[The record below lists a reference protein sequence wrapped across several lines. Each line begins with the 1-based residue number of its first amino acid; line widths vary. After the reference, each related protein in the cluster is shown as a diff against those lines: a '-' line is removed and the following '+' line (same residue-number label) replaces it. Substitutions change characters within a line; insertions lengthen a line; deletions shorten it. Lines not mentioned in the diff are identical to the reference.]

1 MNYGK
6 KGTSKKQ
13 RSMNSK
19 TVKVRKKASV
29 VFIKAFLVCL
39 LAAGVIGLCAGVGM
53 VKGIIDSAPDI
64 DNTSVIPR
72 GFKSVMLDAK
82 GNKMADLITEGS
94 NRIWVDIERIPEHV
108 QQAFVAIED
117 ERFYEHNGIDI
128 KGILRAGVKGIAS
141 GFQRTE
147 GASTITQQL
156 LKNSVFDFMSES
168 TMMEKIERKLQEQ
181 YLAVK
186 LEKTMTKDEILE
198 AYLNTINLGQNT
210 LGIQAASQRYFNK
223 DVRDLNISE
232 AAVIAGIT
240 KSPSA
245 YNPVSNPEDNAK
257 RRETVLRY
265 MLEQEYITQGEYDDA
280 LTDDVYARIQTT
292 NETKRTSTVYSYYT
306 DATIDAVI
314 HDLQEVKG
322 YTSQQA
328 YNLVYNGG
336 LTIETAMAPA
346 IQAIMDEELA
356 NEENYPANVKI
367 GLDYALTV
375 VKPDGEQTNY
385 SKEMMEK
392 YFKENESSG
401 FELLFDTK
409 EDAQAHIDAY
419 KAVLVEEGDTVYER
433 VEMTVQPQ
441 VSMVVMDQAT
451 GYVKGMVG
459 GRGEKTA
466 SLSLNRA
473 TDTVRQPGSTFKP
486 VAVYAPALDSAG
498 LTLATTQFDAPFN
511 YTDSGRP
518 VRNWSGEAYQGWS
531 TVRKG
536 IEQSMNIVAVK
547 TLTEITPQLGITYL
561 ENLGITS
568 LQKETDANGNNDY
581 TQAMALGGI
590 TRGVSNLEL
599 TTAYAAIANSG
610 VYTKPVLYTRILD
623 HDGNVLIDNT
633 LSYTKTVLKDSTAW
647 LLTSA
652 MQDVVNQGTGT
663 ATRFGGMTIAGKTG
677 TTSQNNDVWFVG
689 YTPYYTAGI
698 WGGYDNNHKL
708 AKGETSYHKVIWK
721 KVMSRIHEELANK
734 DFEKPDSITSATVC
748 AGSGKLPIPGLCD
761 GMMATEY
768 FAQGTE
774 PTEYC
779 NIHVAGEA
787 CVESGM
793 LATDMCNAHEY
804 RVITL
809 QPEDNSV
816 IGSPLVAPPCVLHP
830 GNVIGGIVQPTED
843 SVTGEVSSNIDT
855 EINTEIDINGDVGI
869 DVGGDPDTEIGED
882 ANIDTDTD
890 ASIDLEDG
898 IEAHIGIE

>member
-13 RSMNSK
+13 KSMNSK
-19 TVKVRKKASV
+19 ATQVGKKASV
-29 VFIKAFLVCL
+29 VFIKAFLICL
-39 LAAGVIGLCAGVGM
+39 LAAGVVGLCAGIGV
-53 VKGIIDSAPDI
+53 VKGVIDNAPDI

-72 GFKSVMLDAK
+72 GFKSVMLDSE
-82 GNKMADLITEGS
+82 GNKMADLITAGS
-94 NRIWVDIERIPEHV
+94 NRIWVDIENVPEHV
-108 QQAFVAIED
+108 QHAFVAIED

-128 KGILRAGVKGIAS
+128 KGIIRAGVKGITS
-141 GFQRTE
+141 GFKKTE

-168 TMMEKIERKLQEQ
+168 TMAEKVERKLQEQ
-181 YLAVK
+181 YLAIK

-210 LGIQAASQRYFNK
+210 LGIQAAANRYFNK
-223 DVRDLNISE
+223 DVSELTVSE

-240 KSPSA
+240 KSPNA
-245 YNPVSNPEDNAK
+245 YNPISNPEKNK
-257 RRETVLRY
+257 ERRDLVLLY
-265 MLEQEYITQGEYDDA
+265 MLEQGYLSQEEYEEA
-280 LTDDVYARIQTT
+280 MEDDVYARIQTT
-292 NETKRTSTVYSYYT
+292 NEIKSTATVYSYYV
-306 DATIDAVI
+306 DAAIENVI
-314 HDLQEVKG
+314 NDLQEVKG

-336 LTIETAMAPA
+336 LTIETAMDPE
-346 IQAIMDEELA
+346 IQAIMDEEMA

-367 GLDYALTV
+367 GLDYALTI
-375 VKPDGEQTNY
+375 VKPDGTQNNY

-392 YFKENESSG
+392 YFKENEYSK
-401 FELLFDTK
+401 FELLFDSE

-419 KAVLVEEGDTVYER
+419 KEALVEEGDTVYER

-441 VSMVVMDQAT
+441 ISMVIMDQST

-511 YTDSGRP
+511 YSDDEKKP
-518 VRNWSGEAYQGWS
+518 VRNWNGEAYQGWS
-531 TVRKG
+531 SIRKG

-547 TLTEITPQLGITYL
+547 TLTQITPSLGLTYL
-561 ENLGITS
+561 ENMGITTLITGTNAQGLSDNTQS
-568 LQKETDANGNNDY
+568 L
-581 TQAMALGGI
+581 ALGGI
-590 TRGVSNLEL
+590 TNGVTNLEL
-599 TTAYAAIANSG
+599 TAAYATIANGG

-633 LSYTKTVLKDSTAW
+633 QSYTRTVLKDSTAW

-652 MQDVVNQGTGT
+652 MKDVVNQGTGG
-663 ATRFGGMTIAGKTG
+663 AVKFSGMTIAGKTG
-677 TTSQNNDVWFVG
+677 TTSKNNDVWFVG

-721 KVMSRIHEELANK
+721 KVMSRIHEDLANK

-761 GMMATEY
+761 GMVKTEY
-768 FAQGTE
+768 FAKGTE

-779 NIHVAGEA
+779 DVHVAGEA

-793 LATDMCNAHEY
+793 LATDACNVHEY

-816 IGSPLVAPPCVLHP
+816 IGSPLIAPPCTLHP
-830 GNVIGGIVQPTED
+830 GNVIGGITQQLEGTIGGGED
-843 SVTGEVSSNIDT
+843 EYTGEIDT
-855 EINTEIDINGDVGI
+855 EE
-869 DVGGDPDTEIGED
+869 
-882 ANIDTDTD
+882 
-890 ASIDLEDG
+890 
-898 IEAHIGIE
+898 

>member
-1 MNYGK
+1 
-6 KGTSKKQ
+6 
-13 RSMNSK
+13 MNSK
-19 TVKVRKKASV
+19 ATQVGKKASV
-29 VFIKAFLVCL
+29 VFIKAFLICL
-39 LAAGVIGLCAGVGM
+39 LAAGVVGLCAGIGV
-53 VKGIIDSAPDI
+53 VKGVIDNAPDI

-72 GFKSVMLDAK
+72 GFKSVMLDSE
-82 GNKMADLITEGS
+82 GNKMADLITAGS
-94 NRIWVDIERIPEHV
+94 NRIWVDIENVPEHV
-108 QQAFVAIED
+108 QHAFVAIED

-128 KGILRAGVKGIAS
+128 KGIIRAGVKGITS
-141 GFQRTE
+141 GFKKTE

-168 TMMEKIERKLQEQ
+168 TMAEKVERKLQEQ
-181 YLAVK
+181 YLAIK

-210 LGIQAASQRYFNK
+210 LGIQAAANRYFNK
-223 DVRDLNISE
+223 DVSELTVSE

-240 KSPSA
+240 KSPNA
-245 YNPVSNPEDNAK
+245 YNPISTPEKNK
-257 RRETVLRY
+257 ERRDLVLLY
-265 MLEQEYITQGEYDDA
+265 MLEQGYLSQEEYEEA
-280 LTDDVYARIQTT
+280 MEDDVYARIQTT
-292 NETKRTSTVYSYYT
+292 NEIKSTATVYSYYV
-306 DATIDAVI
+306 DAAIENVI
-314 HDLQEVKG
+314 NDLQEVKG

-336 LTIETAMAPA
+336 LTIETAMDPE
-346 IQAIMDEELA
+346 IQAIMDEEMA

-367 GLDYALTV
+367 GLDYALTI
-375 VKPDGEQTNY
+375 VKPDGTQNNY

-392 YFKENESSG
+392 YFKENEYSK
-401 FELLFDTK
+401 FELLFDSE

-419 KAVLVEEGDTVYER
+419 KEALVEEGDTVYER

-441 VSMVVMDQAT
+441 ISMVIMDQST

-511 YTDSGRP
+511 YSDDEKKP
-518 VRNWSGEAYQGWS
+518 VRNWNGEAYQGWS
-531 TVRKG
+531 SIRKG

-547 TLTEITPQLGITYL
+547 TLTQITPSLGLTYL
-561 ENLGITS
+561 ENMGITTLITGTNAQGLSDNTQS
-568 LQKETDANGNNDY
+568 L
-581 TQAMALGGI
+581 ALGGI
-590 TRGVSNLEL
+590 TNGVTNLEL
-599 TTAYAAIANSG
+599 TAAYATIANGG

-633 LSYTKTVLKDSTAW
+633 QSYTRTVLKDSTAW

-652 MQDVVNQGTGT
+652 MKDVVNQGTGG
-663 ATRFGGMTIAGKTG
+663 AVKFSGMTIAGKTG
-677 TTSQNNDVWFVG
+677 TTSKNNDVWFVG

-708 AKGETSYHKVIWK
+708 VKGETSYHKVIWK
-721 KVMSRIHEELANK
+721 KVMSRIHEDLANK

-761 GMMATEY
+761 GMVKTEY
-768 FAQGTE
+768 FAKGTE

-779 NIHVAGEA
+779 DVHVAGEA

-793 LATDMCNAHEY
+793 LATDACNVHEY

-816 IGSPLVAPPCVLHP
+816 IGSPLIAPPCTLHP
-830 GNVIGGIVQPTED
+830 GNVIGGITQQMEGTIGGGED
-843 SVTGEVSSNIDT
+843 EYTGEIDT
-855 EINTEIDINGDVGI
+855 EE
-869 DVGGDPDTEIGED
+869 
-882 ANIDTDTD
+882 
-890 ASIDLEDG
+890 
-898 IEAHIGIE
+898 

>member
-13 RSMNSK
+13 KSMNSK
-19 TVKVRKKASV
+19 ATQVGKKASV
-29 VFIKAFLVCL
+29 VFIKAFLICL
-39 LAAGVIGLCAGVGM
+39 LAAGVVGLCAGIGV
-53 VKGIIDSAPDI
+53 VKGVIDNAPDI

-72 GFKSVMLDAK
+72 GFKSVMLDSE
-82 GNKMADLITEGS
+82 GNKMADLITAGS
-94 NRIWVDIERIPEHV
+94 NRIWVDIENVPEHV
-108 QQAFVAIED
+108 QHAFVAIED

-128 KGILRAGVKGIAS
+128 KGIIRAGVKGITS
-141 GFQRTE
+141 GFKKTE

-168 TMMEKIERKLQEQ
+168 TMAEKVERKLQEQ
-181 YLAVK
+181 YLAIK

-210 LGIQAASQRYFNK
+210 LGIQAAANRYFNK
-223 DVRDLNISE
+223 DVSELTVSE

-240 KSPSA
+240 KSPNA
-245 YNPVSNPEDNAK
+245 YNPISNPEKNK
-257 RRETVLRY
+257 ERRDLVLLY
-265 MLEQEYITQGEYDDA
+265 MLEQGYLSQEEYEEA
-280 LTDDVYARIQTT
+280 MEDDVYARIQTT
-292 NETKRTSTVYSYYT
+292 NEIKSTATVYSYYV
-306 DATIDAVI
+306 DAAIENVI
-314 HDLQEVKG
+314 NDLQEVKG

-336 LTIETAMAPA
+336 LTIETAMDPE
-346 IQAIMDEELA
+346 IQAIMDEEMA

-367 GLDYALTV
+367 GLDYALTI
-375 VKPDGEQTNY
+375 VKPDGTQNNY

-392 YFKENESSG
+392 YFKENEYSK
-401 FELLFDTK
+401 FELLFDSE

-419 KAVLVEEGDTVYER
+419 KEALVEEGDTVYER

-441 VSMVVMDQAT
+441 ISMVIMDQST

-511 YTDSGRP
+511 YSDDEKKP
-518 VRNWSGEAYQGWS
+518 VRNWNGEAYQGWS
-531 TVRKG
+531 SIRKG

-547 TLTEITPQLGITYL
+547 TLTQITPSLGLTYL
-561 ENLGITS
+561 ENMGITTLITGTNAQGLSDNTQS
-568 LQKETDANGNNDY
+568 L
-581 TQAMALGGI
+581 ALGGI
-590 TRGVSNLEL
+590 TNGVTNLEL
-599 TTAYAAIANSG
+599 TAAYATIANGG

-633 LSYTKTVLKDSTAW
+633 QSYTRTVLKDSTAW

-652 MQDVVNQGTGT
+652 MKDVVNQGTGG
-663 ATRFGGMTIAGKTG
+663 AVKFSGMTIAGKTG
-677 TTSQNNDVWFVG
+677 TTSKNNDVWFVG

-708 AKGETSYHKVIWK
+708 VKGETSYHKVIWK
-721 KVMSRIHEELANK
+721 KVMSRIHEDLANK

-761 GMMATEY
+761 GMVKTEY
-768 FAQGTE
+768 FAKGTE

-779 NIHVAGEA
+779 DVHVAGEA

-793 LATDMCNAHEY
+793 LATDACNVHEY

-816 IGSPLVAPPCVLHP
+816 IGSPLIAPPCTLHP
-830 GNVIGGIVQPTED
+830 GNVIGGITQQMEGTIGGGED
-843 SVTGEVSSNIDT
+843 EYTGEIDT
-855 EINTEIDINGDVGI
+855 EE
-869 DVGGDPDTEIGED
+869 
-882 ANIDTDTD
+882 
-890 ASIDLEDG
+890 
-898 IEAHIGIE
+898 

>member
-13 RSMNSK
+13 KSMNSK
-19 TVKVRKKASV
+19 ATQVGKKASV
-29 VFIKAFLVCL
+29 VFIKAFLLCL
-39 LAAGVIGLCAGVGM
+39 LAAGVVGLCAGIGV
-53 VKGIIDSAPDI
+53 VKGVIDNAPDI

-72 GFKSVMLDAK
+72 GFKSVMLDSE
-82 GNKMADLITEGS
+82 GNKMADLITAGS
-94 NRIWVDIERIPEHV
+94 NRIWVDIENVPEHV
-108 QQAFVAIED
+108 QHAFVAIED

-128 KGILRAGVKGIAS
+128 KGIIRAGVKGITS
-141 GFQRTE
+141 GFKKTE

-168 TMMEKIERKLQEQ
+168 TMAEKVERKLQEQ
-181 YLAVK
+181 YLAIK

-210 LGIQAASQRYFNK
+210 LGIQAAANRYFNK
-223 DVRDLNISE
+223 DVSELTVSE

-240 KSPSA
+240 KSPNA
-245 YNPVSNPEDNAK
+245 YNPISNPEKNK
-257 RRETVLRY
+257 ERRDLVLLY
-265 MLEQEYITQGEYDDA
+265 MLEQGYLSQEEYEEA
-280 LTDDVYARIQTT
+280 MEDDVYARIQTT
-292 NETKRTSTVYSYYT
+292 NEIKSTATVYSYYV
-306 DATIDAVI
+306 DAAIENVI
-314 HDLQEVKG
+314 NDLQEVKG

-336 LTIETAMAPA
+336 LTIETAMDPE
-346 IQAIMDEELA
+346 IQAIMDEEMA

-367 GLDYALTV
+367 GLDYALTI
-375 VKPDGEQTNY
+375 VKPDGTQNNY

-392 YFKENESSG
+392 YFKENEYSK
-401 FELLFDTK
+401 FELLFDSE

-419 KAVLVEEGDTVYER
+419 KEALVEEGDTVYER

-441 VSMVVMDQAT
+441 ISMVIMDQST

-511 YTDSGRP
+511 YSDDEKKP
-518 VRNWSGEAYQGWS
+518 VRNWNGEAYQGWS
-531 TVRKG
+531 SIRKG

-547 TLTEITPQLGITYL
+547 TLTQITPSLGLTYL
-561 ENLGITS
+561 ENMGITTLITGTNAQGLSDNTQS
-568 LQKETDANGNNDY
+568 L
-581 TQAMALGGI
+581 ALGGI
-590 TRGVSNLEL
+590 TNGVTNLEL
-599 TTAYAAIANSG
+599 TAAYATIANGG

-633 LSYTKTVLKDSTAW
+633 QSYTRTVLKDSTAW

-652 MQDVVNQGTGT
+652 MKDVVNQGTGG
-663 ATRFGGMTIAGKTG
+663 AVKFSGMTIAGKTG
-677 TTSQNNDVWFVG
+677 TTSKNNDVWFVG

-721 KVMSRIHEELANK
+721 KVMSRIHEDLANK

-761 GMMATEY
+761 GMVKTEY
-768 FAQGTE
+768 FAKGTE

-779 NIHVAGEA
+779 DVHVAGEA

-793 LATDMCNAHEY
+793 LATDACNVHEY

-816 IGSPLVAPPCVLHP
+816 IGSPLIAPPCTLHP
-830 GNVIGGIVQPTED
+830 GNVIGGITQQMEGTIGGGED
-843 SVTGEVSSNIDT
+843 EYTGEIDM
-855 EINTEIDINGDVGI
+855 EE
-869 DVGGDPDTEIGED
+869 
-882 ANIDTDTD
+882 
-890 ASIDLEDG
+890 
-898 IEAHIGIE
+898 